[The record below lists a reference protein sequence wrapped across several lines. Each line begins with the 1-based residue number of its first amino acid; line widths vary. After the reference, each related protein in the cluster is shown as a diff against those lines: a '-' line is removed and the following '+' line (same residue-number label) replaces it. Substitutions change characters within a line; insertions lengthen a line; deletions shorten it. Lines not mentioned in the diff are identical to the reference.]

1 MRKLEQLTLG
11 LCESAPVNSDRGPP
25 PLPAARGARA
35 GPPQAHRRGG
45 HRRPVRVYVLVVADG
60 DDPVDAPGAG
70 APDQAVREAHHRCTS
85 VIGRAGPDG
94 PGPASEGVLQPLPS
108 PVAVKAPL
116 SWWSTKRAPQSSD
129 NDAGVACFTTTPA
142 PAPGA
147 PRSPGAVTILSI
159 VVLFIIIVLFLL
171 IPSPVASRDPV
182 AWVLTNRSSRSS
194 DDDTGAARSTTA
206 PAPAP
211 GAPSTPRAV
220 TSFSLFLSI
229 IIMLVEN
236 GVLPIVRQLTA
247 FALRTQ
253 QSGARKA
260 VPATEAETRGPH
272 VEVRPDHPA
281 HHYHTI
287 VEIQFLSLYHF
298 WNAEVGIYDSTHPD
312 TEVNSGIVQGFSDRD
327 VYGICQSLWPALP
340 RASIKQRESV
350 NVTSQHVVD
359 RIDCFV
365 TLLPFDNSAR
375 QENDGTATAYGSW
388 RDFDSRGTEEHHSML
403 GYHSVNYAKV
413 TEVENVCEDIE
424 NNNAQKEE
432 KDITPGDNSV
442 LTAYTSNSKGVLAQC
457 LVSGAVLLLAA
468 GSGMPIGYSAIL
480 LPQLAEDN
488 GTMHAD
494 RELGSWIASVHSLA
508 TPVGSLLSGPLLDG
522 IGRRGSLQ
530 LTAIPLCAGWIV
542 MGMSR
547 NIPSLL
553 IGRIVAGFAVGLMAV
568 PAQDRSDRGQYETE
582 DAISPIPTDSALET
596 APDSRRAAADRI
608 RVLSQGDRTGGKG
621 PSLVS
626 STGFERRL
634 VGRGGNVHPPDQD
647 WRPGRF
653 LPKKDPTMEEAGV
666 RRPVRSCSNHVLLAE
681 TSDPELRGILT
692 GGSLVSYC
700 LGILLVYS
708 LGASFTWDIV
718 AFCGIVLPLIALTAL
733 SFIPESPV
741 WLMKQE
747 KPRKARK
754 ALLWLRGGNMD
765 QVNTEME
772 ILEARVKADLARKV
786 TSMSWLEQIFTAIST
801 ILDPS
806 ILKPLT
812 IINIFN
818 ILQLISGTYVV
829 VFYAVELISDIGK

>member
-1 MRKLEQLTLG
+1 
-11 LCESAPVNSDRGPP
+11 
-25 PLPAARGARA
+25 
-35 GPPQAHRRGG
+35 
-45 HRRPVRVYVLVVADG
+45 
-60 DDPVDAPGAG
+60 
-70 APDQAVREAHHRCTS
+70 
-85 VIGRAGPDG
+85 
-94 PGPASEGVLQPLPS
+94 
-108 PVAVKAPL
+108 
-116 SWWSTKRAPQSSD
+116 
-129 NDAGVACFTTTPA
+129 
-142 PAPGA
+142 
-147 PRSPGAVTILSI
+147 
-159 VVLFIIIVLFLL
+159 
-171 IPSPVASRDPV
+171 
-182 AWVLTNRSSRSS
+182 
-194 DDDTGAARSTTA
+194 
-206 PAPAP
+206 
-211 GAPSTPRAV
+211 
-220 TSFSLFLSI
+220 
-229 IIMLVEN
+229 MLVEN

-272 VEVRPDHPA
+272 VEVR
-281 HHYHTI
+281 
-287 VEIQFLSLYHF
+287 
-298 WNAEVGIYDSTHPD
+298 
-312 TEVNSGIVQGFSDRD
+312 
-327 VYGICQSLWPALP
+327 
-340 RASIKQRESV
+340 
-350 NVTSQHVVD
+350 
-359 RIDCFV
+359 
-365 TLLPFDNSAR
+365 
-375 QENDGTATAYGSW
+375 
-388 RDFDSRGTEEHHSML
+388 EEHHSML

-568 PAQDRSDRGQYETE
+568 PAQ
-582 DAISPIPTDSALET
+582 
-596 APDSRRAAADRI
+596 
-608 RVLSQGDRTGGKG
+608 
-621 PSLVS
+621 
-626 STGFERRL
+626 
-634 VGRGGNVHPPDQD
+634 
-647 WRPGRF
+647 
-653 LPKKDPTMEEAGV
+653 
-666 RRPVRSCSNHVLLAE
+666 VLLAE

-829 VFYAVELISDIGK
+829 VFYAVELISDI